1 MRHSSLRHGFTLVEL
16 LVVIA
21 IIGTLVGLLLPAVQ
35 SARESARRSSCQ
47 NKLKQLGLAVHQH
60 HDARGRLP
68 PSGAADTSPFG
79 TSASG
84 AWASSWLVYL
94 LPFMEEQQLYDSWK
108 FNGSG
113 YAIFPTNAYGV
124 AMPGLR
130 CPSSSLPQSR
140 SFGTD
145 IMARSSYVPICGAV
159 NGLITSPAYAET
171 RTSNGS
177 GGSINS
183 RGGMMFQ
190 NSLLKFKDCLDG
202 TSQVLMVGEQSD
214 FMTDTAGVKQPW
226 QASGAFG
233 WGLGANNG
241 GPTGD
246 AYNSHTI
253 RHPINQKTG
262 WDGATF
268 GVGQGWGSSGWPS
281 NIPLNSSHAGGAL
294 GLLLDGSVRLLT
306 DATSMQILAQLG
318 TRDDGMVLNGF
329 E

>member
-1 MRHSSLRHGFTLVEL
+1 MRHRSLRHGFTLVEL

-35 SARESARRSSCQ
+35 SARESARRSNCQ
-47 NKLKQLGLAVHQH
+47 NKLKQIGLAVHQH
-60 HDARGRLP
+60 HDAKGRLP

-79 TSASG
+79 TSATG
-84 AWASSWLVYL
+84 TWASSWLVYL

-171 RTSNGS
+171 RTSN
-177 GGSINS
+177 
-183 RGGMMFQ
+183 
-190 NSLLKFKDCLDG
+190 
-202 TSQVLMVGEQSD
+202 
-214 FMTDTAGVKQPW
+214 
-226 QASGAFG
+226 
-233 WGLGANNG
+233 
-241 GPTGD
+241 
-246 AYNSHTI
+246 
-253 RHPINQKTG
+253 
-262 WDGATF
+262 
-268 GVGQGWGSSGWPS
+268 
-281 NIPLNSSHAGGAL
+281 
-294 GLLLDGSVRLLT
+294 
-306 DATSMQILAQLG
+306 
-318 TRDDGMVLNGF
+318 
-329 E
+329 